1 MQLQRLWLTDFR
13 SYPSAELAFA
23 PGLTALLGANGE
35 GKTNVLEAVA
45 YLATLSSF
53 RGAPNDALVRHGCQ
67 MAVVRAEGER
77 EGRSLLVE
85 AEITTSGRGRVQVNK
100 QRLSRAR
107 DLLGALRV
115 SVFSPDDLELVKG
128 GPAERRRYLDDTL
141 VARLPKLDLVRS
153 DLDRVLRQR
162 NALLKQSGGR
172 LTPEVDATL
181 GCGTPS
187 SSRRGRPWPTPG
199 PPWSTTWRRCWPRPT
214 TRWPAGPPTC
224 TVRYEAP
231 WREHGLAAALEAA
244 RKDELRRGLSLVG
257 PHRDELALTLDGMPA
272 RTHASQGEQ
281 RSVALALRL
290 AAHRVVTEA
299 TGSPPIL
306 LLDDVFSELDP
317 ERSAALLAHL
327 PAGQTL
333 LSSAAGL
340 PAGRRARAGAAG
352 RGRRGHARPDAGA
365 GPAVAGGPYTRPMPW
380 EPLPGSRDPEPA
392 RVSDS
397 LEPPGAPSRRL
408 VHRREHLAGA
418 ALARPRGPQRGGQQ
432 PPGAA
437 QERHTHRGRRRPCVG
452 DPAAVPRGHAGHP
465 AAGRAGRRRRLHHRG
480 PGASRQPPRPLRECP
495 RSALSAGRMPPS

>member
-13 SYPSAELAFA
+13 SYPSAELGFA
-23 PGLTALLGANGE
+23 PGLTVLLGANGE
-35 GKTNVLEAVA
+35 GKTNVMEAVA

-53 RGAPNDALVRHGCQ
+53 RGAPNDALVRHGCS
-67 MAVVRAEGER
+67 MAIVRAEGER

-85 AEITTSGRGRVQVNK
+85 AEITTTGRGRVQVNK

-141 VARLPKLDLVRS
+141 VARLPKLDVVRS

-162 NALLKQSGGR
+162 NALLRQAGGR
-172 LTPEVDATL
+172 VTPEVDATL
-181 GCGTPS
+181 TVWDAKLVEAGEALADARAGLVDDLAPVLAEAYDQVA
-187 SSRRGRPWPTPG
+187 GRP
-199 PPWSTTWRRCWPRPT
+199 
-214 TRWPAGPPTC
+214 AH
-224 TVRYEAP
+224 VAVAYQAP
-231 WREHGLAAALEAA
+231 WREEGLAAALEAA
-244 RKDELRRGLSLVG
+244 RKDELRRGVSLVG
-257 PHRDELALTLDGMPA
+257 PHRDELVITLDGMPS

-327 PAGQTL
+327 PVGQTL

-340 PAGRRARAGAAG
+340 P
-352 RGRRGHARPDAGA
+352 
-365 GPAVAGGPYTRPMPW
+365 
-380 EPLPGSRDPEPA
+380 
-392 RVSDS
+392 
-397 LEPPGAPSRRL
+397 PGAEPEMVL
-408 VHRREHLAGA
+408 KVE
-418 ALARPRGPQRGGQQ
+418 GGVVT
-432 PPGAA
+432 PG
-437 QERHTHRGRRRPCVG
+437 
-452 DPAAVPRGHAGHP
+452 
-465 AAGRAGRRRRLHHRG
+465 
-480 PGASRQPPRPLRECP
+480 
-495 RSALSAGRMPPS
+495 